1 MAHRICWRV
10 AAVSS
15 RFLWRSLILP
25 DNCFPRG
32 QFRLPS
38 FVNSHDRFP
47 SELIVVR
54 FSTRPLST
62 DVSYEELKQI
72 VDGQDKAVIIDVRE
86 PWELREYGSI
96 PRSINVPQEFQE
108 KYGGEMPQPT
118 DNIVFTCLA
127 GVRSLIALET
137 ATSLGYK
144 SVQHYPGG
152 WQEWVTCEQ
161 KNTP

>member
-1 MAHRICWRV
+1 MQPATTV
-10 AAVSS
+10 VLLFSYAY
-15 RFLWRSLILP
+15 L
-25 DNCFPRG
+25 
-32 QFRLPS
+32 
-38 FVNSHDRFP
+38 FVCPLGTR
-47 SELIVVR
+47 LIVVR

-96 PRSINVPQEFQE
+96 PRSINVPRKHTITLSCLQLCPVEFQE